1 LIFYD
6 DINKPYQNVGSF
18 TNRKGIRVSMGIDE
32 DTSTTVVP
40 LVRIA
45 LRYPVGSVKQHIE
58 GCVKVQF
65 AITKKDKVDDEV
77 VDSNQKTF
85 LTGLI

>member
-1 LIFYD
+1 
-6 DINKPYQNVGSF
+6 
-18 TNRKGIRVSMGIDE
+18 MGIYE

-45 LRYPVGSVKQHIE
+45 LRHPVGSVKQHIE

-65 AITKKDKVDDEV
+65 TITKKDKVDDEV